1 MTGTDDVYSEVKL
14 HFAIDET
21 VEVNEGRGAQGIKF
35 GKKMFIMFLKGDLL
49 IQLSPDRVDELVAA
63 GEAQSYDP
71 GTGNP
76 MKDRVLVPAV
86 KRDTWITLSE
96 ESKQY
101 VQSK

>member
-1 MTGTDDVYSEVKL
+1 MSVDDDVYAEVKK
-14 HFAIDET
+14 HFQADES

-35 GKKMFIMFLKGDLL
+35 GKKMFAMFSKGDLL
-49 IQLSPDRVDELVAA
+49 VQFSPDRVDELVAA

-71 GTGNP
+71 GTGKP
-76 MKDRVLVPAV
+76 MKDRVLVLAS
-86 KRDTWITLSE
+86 KHDTWIRLCE